1 MLCNS
6 CHSRNFIS
14 YCLKQVGRGKEDT
27 PELDKNPGISDPG
40 ELTLDH
46 FKSVVLNM
54 FQKLLSLSC
63 VVKYSVTTKVDF
75 CPLAGAKPLAYQN
88 SKPLAK
94 GKPLVSRPDLW
105 LAGRTFG

>member
-40 ELTLDH
+40 GLTLDH
-46 FKSVVLNM
+46 FKPVVLNM
-54 FQKLLSLSC
+54 FQKLLLILC
-63 VVKYSVTTKVDF
+63 CEIIV
-75 CPLAGAKPLAYQN
+75 
-88 SKPLAK
+88 K
-94 GKPLVSRPDLW
+94 GKEEGEMHAMQITLQDISFQGIQTGPFASL
-105 LAGRTFG
+105 